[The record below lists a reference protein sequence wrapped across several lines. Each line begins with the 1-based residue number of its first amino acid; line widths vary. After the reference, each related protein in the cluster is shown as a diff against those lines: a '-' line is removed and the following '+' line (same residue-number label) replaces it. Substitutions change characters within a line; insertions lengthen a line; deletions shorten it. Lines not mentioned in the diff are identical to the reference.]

1 MTPAA
6 YVLNRAVLK
15 RLNQTENADNAIMQI
30 PLYFIF
36 LSWNSAVT
44 AINWH

>member
-1 MTPAA
+1 MMPAA

-15 RLNQTENADNAIMQI
+15 RLNQTENADDAIMQI

-36 LSWNSAVT
+36 FGIVHAVHSR
-44 AINWH
+44 I

>member
-30 PLYFIF
+30 PGWIEGSLYI
-36 LSWNSAVT
+36 LSFYPE
-44 AINWH
+44 